1 MNKVAGKSVQNGIAI
16 GKIKVYRKADDLV
29 ERFTVSDPQKEK
41 DRLNEAIS
49 FAMNQLQD
57 LYDTVEKSA
66 GEDNAA
72 IFEFH
77 QMMLQDDDYL
87 ESMENIIESENVN
100 AEYAV
105 ARTSDIFSEMFSSL
119 EDEYMRARSV
129 DVKDV
134 SARLIR
140 ILSGKDGNNFSK
152 LNERVIILAEDL
164 SPSET
169 IQMDKSMIQAFVTVH
184 GSLTSHTAILARTM
198 NIPALISVDLD
209 NLEQYDGMAAI
220 VDGGESVF
228 IIEPEDS
235 QIDEYFEK
243 QNAELEKQKLL
254 LDLKGKRTVTSS
266 GKEIHLYANV
276 GNVGDIAFAQE
287 NDAEGIGLFRSEFIY
302 LGANDYPSEEEQFQ
316 IYKQA
321 LQLMG
326 KKKLIIRTC
335 DIGADKQ
342 IDYFNLEKEENPAL
356 GYRAIRICLD
366 RIDFFKTQLRAL
378 FRAGVYGN
386 LSIMFPMIISV
397 DEVLEIKKLVLS
409 VQNELE
415 TQGIPYAKN
424 IEQGVMIETP
434 AAALISDQLAK
445 EVDFFSIG
453 TNDLTQYTLA
463 MDRQN
468 SKLENRYD
476 KHHPAI
482 MTLIKM
488 TIDNAHANN
497 IWVGICGEL
506 GSDLDLTDRFIE
518 MGIDELSVS
527 PSMVLKLRKKI
538 LDC

>member
-1 MNKVAGKSVQNGIAI
+1 VNKVTGKSVQNGIAI

-397 DEVLEIKKLVLS
+397 DEVLEIKKIVLS

-482 MTLIKM
+482 MSLIKM

-506 GSDLDLTDRFIE
+506 GSDLDLTDKFIE
-518 MGIDELSVS
+518 MGVDELSVS

>member
-105 ARTSDIFSEMFSSL
+105 ARTSDIFSEMFASL
-119 EDEYMRARSV
+119 DDEYMRARSV

-134 SARLIR
+134 SARLIS
-140 ILSGKDGNNFSK
+140 ILSGKDSNNFSK
-152 LNERVIILAEDL
+152 LNEKVIILAEDL

-235 QIDEYFEK
+235 QIDEYCKK

-276 GNVGDIAFAQE
+276 GNIGDIAFAQE

-482 MTLIKM
+482 MSLIKM

>member
-1 MNKVAGKSVQNGIAI
+1 VNKVTGKSVQNGIAI

>member
-302 LGANDYPSEEEQFQ
+302 LGANEYPSEEEQFQ

-482 MTLIKM
+482 MSLIKM

-506 GSDLDLTDRFIE
+506 GSDLDLTDKFIE
-518 MGIDELSVS
+518 MGVDELSVS